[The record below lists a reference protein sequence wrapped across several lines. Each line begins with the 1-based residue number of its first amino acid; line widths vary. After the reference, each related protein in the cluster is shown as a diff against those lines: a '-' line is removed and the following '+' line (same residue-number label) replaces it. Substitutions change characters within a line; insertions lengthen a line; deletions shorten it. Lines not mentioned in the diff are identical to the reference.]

1 MASKKLSPT
10 MRHAITF
17 AQQHGGKL
25 IRHPGGFWSC
35 AEWQRVGSHESFST
49 GTADALVTRG
59 VGYYSE
65 WKDGRNGRFPVAV
78 TIGAPPSAQ

>member
-1 MASKKLSPT
+1 MSDKKLSPT

-25 IRHPGGFWSC
+25 VRHPGGFWSC
-35 AEWQRVGSHESFST
+35 EGWTHRGSFESFST

-59 VGYYSE
+59 AGHYSA
-65 WKDGRNGRFPVAV
+65 WKDGRNGRFPIEV
-78 TIGAPPSAQ
+78 TIAVKP